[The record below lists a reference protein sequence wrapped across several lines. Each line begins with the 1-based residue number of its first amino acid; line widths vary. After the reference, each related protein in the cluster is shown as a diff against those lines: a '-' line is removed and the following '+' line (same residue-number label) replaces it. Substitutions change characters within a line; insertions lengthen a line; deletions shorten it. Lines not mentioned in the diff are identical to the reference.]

1 MIYLP
6 FTRYIGARLSR
17 RVQKR
22 KKNARRI
29 ILTVPFSLVLVSS
42 THTNSSIV
50 VSIGLMKFLSRPDDP
65 NDQAS
70 ALAIAPPL
78 LTLTPFWWMVELEQ
92 TILNL

>member
-1 MIYLP
+1 
-6 FTRYIGARLSR
+6 
-17 RVQKR
+17 
-22 KKNARRI
+22 
-29 ILTVPFSLVLVSS
+29 
-42 THTNSSIV
+42 
-50 VSIGLMKFLSRPDDP
+50 MKFLSRPDDP